1 MDTKELN
8 YNRDIIFCFVFT
20 EKPSITTHPQLPGDT
35 VREGDNVT
43 LSCHATG
50 DPVLT
55 ISWTR
60 NGSLVTTSARI
71 SFSDDN
77 KKLTIVNVTRT
88 DSGEYR
94 CVARNRV
101 GIDTSNAAKLDVQ
114 CKTSIFEYIHMIVT
128 L

>member
-20 EKPSITTHPQLPGDT
+20 EKPSITTHPQGDT
-35 VREGDNVT
+35 VREGEKVT
-43 LSCHATG
+43 LFCNATG

-60 NGSLVTTSARI
+60 NGSLVNTSARI
-71 SFSDDN
+71 SFSDDS
-77 KKLTIVNVTRT
+77 KKLTIMNVNRT

-101 GIDTSNAAKLDVQ
+101 GSNISDAAKLDVQ
-114 CKTSIFEYIHMIVT
+114 CKTNIFEYIHMILT

>member
-1 MDTKELN
+1 MTL
-8 YNRDIIFCFVFT
+8 FC
-20 EKPSITTHPQLPGDT
+20 
-35 VREGDNVT
+35 N
-43 LSCHATG
+43 ATR

-60 NGSLVTTSARI
+60 NGSLVNTSARI

-77 KKLTIVNVTRT
+77 KTLTIMNVNRT

-101 GIDTSNAAKLDVQ
+101 GSDTSDAAKLDVL
-114 CKTSIFEYIHMIVT
+114 CKTSIFEYIHMILT
-128 L
+128 I

>member
-8 YNRDIIFCFVFT
+8 CNRDIIFCFVFT
-20 EKPSITTHPQLPGDT
+20 EKPSITTDPQGDT
-35 VREGDNVT
+35 VREGENVT
-43 LSCHATG
+43 LFCNATG

-60 NGSLVTTSARI
+60 NGSLVVTSARI

-77 KKLTIVNVTRT
+77 EKLTITNVSRT
-88 DSGEYR
+88 DSGEYL
-94 CVARNRV
+94 CVAENRV
-101 GIDTSNAAKLDVQ
+101 GSDTSNAAKLDVQ
-114 CKTSIFEYIHMIVT
+114 CKTSIFENIHMIVT

>member
-1 MDTKELN
+1 M
-8 YNRDIIFCFVFT
+8 
-20 EKPSITTHPQLPGDT
+20 
-35 VREGDNVT
+35 T
-43 LSCHATG
+43 LSCNATG

-77 KKLTIVNVTRT
+77 KKLTIMNVNRT

-101 GIDTSNAAKLDVQ
+101 GSYTSNAANLDVH
-114 CKTSIFEYIHMIVT
+114 CKMSIIENINMILT
-128 L
+128 

>member
-1 MDTKELN
+1 M
-8 YNRDIIFCFVFT
+8 IFCCVFT
-20 EKPSITTHPQLPGDT
+20 EKPSITTHPQVLGDT

-43 LSCHATG
+43 LSCNPTG

-60 NGSLVTTSARI
+60 NGSLVNTSARI
-71 SFSDDN
+71 SFSDNN
-77 KKLTIVNVTRT
+77 KKLTIMNVNRT

-101 GIDTSNAAKLDVQ
+101 GSDTSNAANLDVH
-114 CKTSIFEYIHMIVT
+114 CKTSIFENINMILT
-128 L
+128 

>member
-1 MDTKELN
+1 MDTKDHN
-8 YNRDIIFCFVFT
+8 CNRDIIFCFVFT
-20 EKPSITTHPQLPGDT
+20 EKPSITTDPQGDT
-35 VREGDNVT
+35 VREGENVT
-43 LSCHATG
+43 LFCNATG

-60 NGSLVTTSARI
+60 RVSLVTTSAKF

-77 KKLTIVNVTRT
+77 KKLAITNVNRT

-101 GIDTSNAAKLDVQ
+101 GSDTSDAAMLDVQ
-114 CKTSIFEYIHMIVT
+114 CKTRIFEYIHVILT